1 MNRNASCFLVLML
14 VFAGLGWACG
24 GGSAPPE
31 SRPASSSASSTD
43 AAPAS
48 AAAAGQAVSPAEG
61 ALGEEEQECH
71 RFTTG
76 LDRFVFVRLRP
87 VLAEGGELLGAPSGA
102 DGEEAAAGLFEAARR
117 LEALV
122 DELDRMGVPPREA
135 ADLLLS
141 IRRGVLLYAA
151 GFEKGG
157 RGWQADDADL
167 IREAKAETLEAAA
180 ELNSYFG
187 LQLCG

>member
-1 MNRNASCFLVLML
+1 MTRKTLTVWGL
-14 VFAGLGWACG
+14 VFVCLGWACG
-24 GGSAPPE
+24 GGAPPE
-31 SRPASSSASSTD
+31 SRPVASSTT
-43 AAPAS
+43 APT
-48 AAAAGQAVSPAEG
+48 AAAAFSTAVSAPSG
-61 ALGEEEQECH
+61 EEQECH
-71 RFTTG
+71 RFTAQ
-76 LDRFVFVRLRP
+76 LDRFVFVRLQP

-117 LEALV
+117 LEELV
-122 DELDRMGVPPREA
+122 GELDRMGVPPREA

-157 RGWQADDADL
+157 RGRRSGDADL

>member
-1 MNRNASCFLVLML
+1 MKRSASLSLVLVL
-14 VFAGLGWACG
+14 AFAGLGGACRNG
-24 GGSAPPE
+24 APPE
-31 SRPASSSASSTD
+31 SRPVASSASSTAAATFSTAVSAPD
-43 AAPAS
+43 AAADAP
-48 AAAAGQAVSPAEG
+48 GG
-61 ALGEEEQECH
+61 EEQECH

-87 VLAEGGELLGAPSGA
+87 VLVEGGELLGAPSDA
-102 DGEEAAAGLFEAARR
+102 DGETAAAGLFEAARR
-117 LEALV
+117 LEDLV
-122 DELDRMGVPPREA
+122 GELDRMGVPPREA
-135 ADLLLS
+135 VDLLLS

-157 RGWQADDADL
+157 RGRRSGDADL
-167 IREAKAETLEAAA
+167 MREAKVETLEAAA

>member
-1 MNRNASCFLVLML
+1 MLWAGRSRSAIGSLRNSTGSCSFVC
-14 VFAGLGWACG
+14 GLSWSRGVSCSG
-24 GGSAPPE
+24 R
-31 SRPASSSASSTD
+31 RPA
-43 AAPAS
+43 
-48 AAAAGQAVSPAEG
+48 
-61 ALGEEEQECH
+61 L
-71 RFTTG
+71 TG
-76 LDRFVFVRLRP
+76 RRRRQ
-87 VLAEGGELLGAPSGA
+87 
-102 DGEEAAAGLFEAARR
+102 GLFEAARR

-157 RGWQADDADL
+157 RGRQADDADL
-167 IREAKAETLEAAA
+167 IQEAKAETLEAAA

>member
-1 MNRNASCFLVLML
+1 MDRQALAALALVL
-14 VFAGLGWACG
+14 AGLGG
-24 GGSAPPE
+24 GCRGEADPTALSA
-31 SRPASSSASSTD
+31 ASTASTD
-43 AAPAS
+43 AAAAS
-48 AAAAGQAVSPAEG
+48 AVAAGQDVSPAAEG
-61 ALGEEEQECH
+61 ALGGEEQECH

-87 VLAEGGELLGAPSGA
+87 VLVEGGELLGAPSGA

-167 IREAKAETLEAAA
+167 IQEAKAETLEAAA